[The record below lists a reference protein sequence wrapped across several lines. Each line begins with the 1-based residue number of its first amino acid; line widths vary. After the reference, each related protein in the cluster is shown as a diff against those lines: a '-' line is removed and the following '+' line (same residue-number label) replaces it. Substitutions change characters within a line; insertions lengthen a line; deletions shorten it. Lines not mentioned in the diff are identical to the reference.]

1 MRTAAGSKAQ
11 GWMTKAVL
19 IADKEAKGFSPFRSE
34 WGGREEQEAERV
46 QD

>member
-1 MRTAAGSKAQ
+1 MRTAAGNQ

-19 IADKEAKGFSPFRSE
+19 IADKKAKRFSPFRSE
-34 WGGREEQEAERV
+34 WGGSEEQVAERV